1 MKATSNVV
9 VRGLIGLVAGATL
22 ELAATAAVADGMY
35 AGSRYERPFSWA
47 GFYVGA
53 HAGGAWSETDWTFFN
68 GVGPEDFQNNAS
80 SFIGGGQVGLQGQWG
95 HLVAGI
101 EVSFSGV
108 KLDDT
113 VTAVL
118 FADRSRSSTIE
129 NLLLVTG
136 RLGYST
142 GPWLFYGKGGFAS
155 ADVDFNTFVTST
167 GAPTTSS
174 SDREN
179 GWTVGFGTEYALT
192 RNIIVGLEY
201 DFVRLDIGDRNQFV
215 FTGFISPETVSNAH
229 ADIQAVMARVSYKFG
244 GDEPR
249 PLK

>member
-22 ELAATAAVADGMY
+22 ELAATAAVADGIY

-47 GFYVGA
+47 GVYVGV
-53 HAGGAWSETDWTFFN
+53 HAGGAWSETDWTLN
-68 GVGPEDFQNNAS
+68 NSVVVEDFKNNAS
-80 SFIGGGQVGLQGQWG
+80 SFIGGGQIGLQGQWG
-95 HLVAGI
+95 HIVAGV

-108 KLDDT
+108 SLDDT
-113 VTAVL
+113 VTSGLV
-118 FADRSRSSTIE
+118 ADRSRNSTIE
-129 NLLLVTG
+129 NLFLATA
-136 RLGYST
+136 RLGYAT
-142 GPWLFYGKGGFAS
+142 DRWLVYGKGGFAS

-167 GAPTTSS
+167 GAPTSSS

-192 RNIIVGLEY
+192 RNIILGLEY
-201 DFVRLDIGDRNQFV
+201 DFVRLDIGDRDQ
-215 FTGFISPETVSNAH
+215 TVSLGFLPATVSSAH
-229 ADIQAVMARVSYKFG
+229 ADIQAVMARLNYKFG
-244 GDEPR
+244 RDEPI